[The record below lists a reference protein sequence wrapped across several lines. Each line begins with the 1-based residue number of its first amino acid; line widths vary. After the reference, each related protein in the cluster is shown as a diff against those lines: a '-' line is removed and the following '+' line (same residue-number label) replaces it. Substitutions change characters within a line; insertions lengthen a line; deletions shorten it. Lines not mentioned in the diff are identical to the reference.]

1 MTTPVTSANV
11 AGMSSHAE
19 TPRSKFHSLLQD
31 QIRHE
36 FNAEHQYIAIAVW
49 FDNADLPQLAKRFY
63 AQSVEERNHAMM
75 IVQYF
80 LDRDISI
87 DIAGIDAAKS
97 HFEDAREPIALA
109 LSQEK
114 TVTDQIIQLA
124 STAREEGDYLGEQ
137 FMQWFLKEQVE
148 EVARM
153 NTLLNIADRAGSNLF
168 DLENFIAREMST
180 PSDASG
186 APAAAGGHV

>member
-1 MTTPVTSANV
+1 MTRGLTSDIV
-11 AGMSSHAE
+11 ACMSSHPE
-19 TPRSKFHSLLQD
+19 SPRSKFHSLLHD

-63 AQSVEERNHAMM
+63 AQAVEERNHAMM

-80 LDRDISI
+80 LDRDISVEL
-87 DIAGIDAAKS
+87 AGIDGAKS
-97 HFEDAREPIALA
+97 RFENAREPIALA
-109 LSQEK
+109 LAQEK
-114 TVTDQIIQLA
+114 AVTDQIVQLA

-148 EVARM
+148 EVANM
-153 NTLLNIADRAGSNLF
+153 TTLLTITDRAGSNLF
-168 DLENFIAREMST
+168 DLEDFIAREMSGV
-180 PSDASG
+180 SDTSG
-186 APAAAGGHV
+186 APSTAGGTV

>member
-1 MTTPVTSANV
+1 MTTPLTSINV
-11 AGMSSHAE
+11 AAMSIHPEA
-19 TPRSKFHSLLQD
+19 PRSKFHTLLQD

-49 FDNADLPQLAKRFY
+49 FDNHDLPQLAKRFY

-80 LDRDISI
+80 VDRDIAV
-87 DIAGIDAAKS
+87 DISGI
-97 HFEDAREPIALA
+97 EPIELA
-109 LSQEK
+109 LTQEK
-114 TVTDQIIQLA
+114 TVTDQIVQLA

-148 EVARM
+148 EVAHM
-153 NTLLNIADRAGSNLF
+153 TTLLNIADRAGSNLF
-168 DLENFIAREMST
+168 DLEEFMWRELST
-180 PSDASG
+180 PKDASG
-186 APAAAGGHV
+186 APSVAGGSV

>member
-1 MTTPVTSANV
+1 
-11 AGMSSHAE
+11 MSIHPE
-19 TPRSKFHSLLQD
+19 PPRSKFHGLLQD

-49 FDNADLPQLAKRFY
+49 FDNNDLPQLAKRFY

-80 LDRDISI
+80 VDRDIAV

-97 HFEDAREPIALA
+97 SFENAREPIELALA
-109 LSQEK
+109 QEK
-114 TVTDQIIQLA
+114 TVTDQIVRLA

-148 EVARM
+148 EVAHM
-153 NTLLNIADRAGSNLF
+153 TTLLNIADRAGSNLF
-168 DLENFIAREMST
+168 DLEAFMWRELST
-180 PSDASG
+180 PKEASG
-186 APAAAGGHV
+186 APSVAGGSV

>member
-1 MTTPVTSANV
+1 
-11 AGMSSHAE
+11 MSSHPDASH
-19 TPRSKFHSLLQD
+19 SKFHALLHD

-49 FDNADLPQLAKRFY
+49 FDNADLPVLAKHFY
-63 AQSVEERNHAMM
+63 AQAIEERNHAMM

-80 LDRDISI
+80 LDRDMSVELS
-87 DIAGIDAAKS
+87 GVDAARS
-97 HFEDAREPIALA
+97 QFENAREPIQLA
-109 LSQEK
+109 LQQEK
-114 TVTDQIIQLA
+114 TVTEQIIQLA

-153 NTLLNIADRAGSNLF
+153 TTLLTVADRAGSNLF
-168 DLENFIAREMST
+168 DLEYFVSREMSG
-180 PSDASG
+180 PSDTSG
-186 APAAAGGHV
+186 APSAAGGNI

>member
-1 MTTPVTSANV
+1 MTSPLTRDNVTA
-11 AGMSSHAE
+11 MSIHPE
-19 TPRSKFHSLLQD
+19 PPRSKFHGLLQD

-49 FDNADLPQLAKRFY
+49 FDNNDLPQLAKRFY

-80 LDRDISI
+80 VDRDIAV

-97 HFEDAREPIALA
+97 SFENAREPIELALA
-109 LSQEK
+109 QEK
-114 TVTDQIIQLA
+114 TVTDQIVRLA

-148 EVARM
+148 EVANM
-153 NTLLNIADRAGSNLF
+153 TTLLNIADR
-168 DLENFIAREMST
+168 DRK
-180 PSDASG
+180 
-186 APAAAGGHV
+186 

>member
-1 MTTPVTSANV
+1 
-11 AGMSSHAE
+11 MSIHPE
-19 TPRSKFHSLLQD
+19 PPRSKFLKLLHD

-49 FDNADLPQLAKRFY
+49 YDNNDLPQLAKRFY

-80 LDRDISI
+80 VDRDISVE
-87 DIAGIDAAKS
+87 IAGVDAAKS
-97 HFEDAREPIALA
+97 KFADAREPIALA
-109 LSQEK
+109 LAQEK
-114 TVTDQIIQLA
+114 TVTDQIVQLA

-148 EVARM
+148 EVAYM
-153 NTLLNIADRAGSNLF
+153 TTLVNIADRAGSNLF
-168 DLENFIAREMST
+168 DLEDFLWREMST
-180 PSDASG
+180 PPEASG
-186 APAAAGGHV
+186 GPAVAGGAV

>member
-1 MTTPVTSANV
+1 MTYPLTSINV
-11 AGMSSHAE
+11 VSMSSHPE
-19 TPRSKFHSLLQD
+19 PPRSKFHALLHD

-49 FDNADLPQLAKRFY
+49 FDNADLPVLAKHFY
-63 AQSVEERNHAMM
+63 AQAIEERNHAMM

-80 LDRDISI
+80 LDRDMSVELTSV
-87 DIAGIDAAKS
+87 DGAVSK
-97 HFEDAREPIALA
+97 FENAREPIALA
-109 LSQEK
+109 LRQEK
-114 TVTDQIIQLA
+114 TVTDQIVQLA
-124 STAREEGDYLGEQ
+124 GTAREEGDYLGEQ

-153 NTLLNIADRAGSNLF
+153 TTLLTVAERAGSNLF
-168 DLENFIAREMST
+168 DLEYFVAREMSD

-186 APAAAGGHV
+186 APSAAGGAV

>member
-1 MTTPVTSANV
+1 MTGPLSRANV
-11 AGMSSHAE
+11 TIMSSHSEA
-19 TPRSKFHSLLQD
+19 PRSKFHGLLAD

-63 AQSVEERNHAMM
+63 AQAVEERNHAMM

-80 LDRDISI
+80 LDRDINI
-87 DIAGIDAAKS
+87 DLSGIDAAKS
-97 HFEDAREPIALA
+97 KFENPREAIALA
-109 LSQEK
+109 LTQEK
-114 TVTDQIIQLA
+114 TVTDQIVRLA

-148 EVARM
+148 EVANM
-153 NTLLNIADRAGSNLF
+153 NTLLNITDRAGANLF
-168 DLENFIAREMST
+168 DLENFIAREMGG
-180 PSDASG
+180 PSDANG
-186 APAAAGGHV
+186 APSTAGGHL